1 MRGGTVT
8 DQNWIID
15 TVPSTRYPVY
25 TRLNANDVMPDP
37 VTPLGASLVWI
48 PEVLPAWAVG
58 NVRMNSFTPEEMSP
72 DPYPPVGGFFYG
84 YLYVNQTYVRITG
97 IRAGIGADAIDAA
110 FFAHPNPP
118 VHEPSPSDTNP
129 ELSAKMGELVNWT
142 LTTTTYP
149 DLEEERELADRV
161 RAERPDLR
169 TVSDEVLI
177 TLARR
182 AAPLQRIMWGR
193 GYVCASNQSAIGPG
207 VISSLLG
214 AADPTLTVR
223 LIGQAGDVDSALPS
237 FALWDLSRAVRADAG
252 LTAAF
257 DDGESGRGEEGEG
270 DSLLDRLRKDH
281 PDFAARFEAFTSE
294 YGYRGPSEWDIGVH
308 TWETQPELPLA
319 LIGRL
324 RELDDEASPV
334 ARREQRSAD
343 TGAALQEA
351 LRILGSNEEAVQTL
365 HLAIASSR
373 RFGAWRER
381 GKTNAVKV
389 LHEVRAPLF
398 ELGRRLTE
406 RGELDHPQQVFMA
419 LESELDHLAT
429 HASVL
434 ADTLRERERQW
445 RQLFEV
451 EPPTFVVGGEPVTP
465 LADVPRKGQRQLPA
479 VKPGEVLAG
488 APASAGLA
496 RGRARVITST
506 AQIAAFEPG
515 EILVAPQTDP
525 SWTPLFM
532 VAAGVVVDVGAM
544 GSHAMIVSRE
554 LGIPCAVGVGDA
566 TARIPDGTLL
576 EVDGSSGTVT
586 VLEG

>member
-1 MRGGTVT
+1 MT

-48 PEVLPAWAVG
+48 PEILPGWAVG
-58 NVRMNSFTPEEMSP
+58 NVRLRYFTPAEMSP

-97 IRAGIGADAIDAA
+97 IRAGIGSDAIDAA
-110 FFAHPNPP
+110 FFSHPNPP
-118 VHEPSPSDTNP
+118 PHRPSPTDVNE
-129 ELSAKMGELVNWT
+129 ELSANVAARVQWT
-142 LTTTTYP
+142 MTTTTFP
-149 DLEEERELADRV
+149 ELEEERELADRI

-169 TVSDEVLI
+169 SASNEVLI
-177 TLARR
+177 TLART

-193 GYVCASNQSAIGPG
+193 GYVIGSNQAAIGPG
-207 VISSLLG
+207 VISSLIG
-214 AADPTLTVR
+214 NEDPTLAIR
-223 LIGQAGDVDSALPS
+223 LIGHAGDVDSALPS
-237 FALWDLSRAVRADAG
+237 FALWDLSRVVRADAG

-257 DDGESGRGEEGEG
+257 DKGEEG
-270 DSLLDRLRKDH
+270 LLDRLRQDH
-281 PDFAARFEAFTSE
+281 PDFATRFDMFVHEF
-294 YGYRGPSEWDIGVH
+294 GYRGPSEWDIGVH

-324 RELDDEASPV
+324 RQLDDDASPSL
-334 ARREQRSAD
+334 RREQRAAD
-343 TGAALQEA
+343 AAAALQQA
-351 LRILGSNEEAVQTL
+351 LKILGSNEEAVQTL

-373 RFGAWRER
+373 RFAAWRER
-381 GKTNAVKV
+381 GKTSAVKV

-398 ELGRRLTE
+398 ELGRRLTAK
-406 RGELDHPQQVFMA
+406 GELDHPQQVFMA
-419 LESELDHLAT
+419 LESELDLLAT
-429 HASVL
+429 HAADL

-445 RQLFEV
+445 RQLFDV
-451 EPPTFVVGGEPVTP
+451 EPPTFVVGGEPMTP
-465 LADVPRKGQRQLPA
+465 LADVPRKGAQEAAA
-479 VKPGEVLAG
+479 VRPGDVLAG
-488 APASAGLA
+488 APASPGVA
-496 RGRARVITST
+496 RGRARVITDTS
-506 AQIAAFEPG
+506 QIAAFEPG

-554 LGIPCAVGVGDA
+554 LGIPCAAGVSDA
-566 TARIPDGTLL
+566 TSRIPDGTLL
-576 EVDGSSGTVT
+576 EVDGSSGKVT

>member
-1 MRGGTVT
+1 MT

-15 TVPSTRYPVY
+15 TVASTRYPVY

-48 PEVLPAWAVG
+48 PEILPGWAVG
-58 NVRMNSFTPEEMSP
+58 NVRLRYFTPAEMSP

-97 IRAGIGADAIDAA
+97 IRAGIGSDAIDAA
-110 FFAHPNPP
+110 FFSHPNPP
-118 VHEPSPSDTNP
+118 PHRPSPTDVNE
-129 ELSAKMGELVNWT
+129 ELSANVAARVQWT
-142 LTTTTYP
+142 MTTTTFP
-149 DLEEERELADRV
+149 ELEEERELADRI

-169 TVSDEVLI
+169 SASNEVLI
-177 TLARR
+177 TLART

-193 GYVCASNQSAIGPG
+193 GYVIGSNQAAIGPG
-207 VISSLLG
+207 VISSLIG
-214 AADPTLTVR
+214 TEDPSLAIR
-223 LIGQAGDVDSALPS
+223 LIGHAGDVDSALPS
-237 FALWDLSRAVRADAG
+237 FALWDLSRVVRADAG

-257 DDGESGRGEEGEG
+257 DKGEEG
-270 DSLLDRLRKDH
+270 LLDRLRQDH
-281 PDFAARFEAFTSE
+281 PDFATRFDMFIHEF
-294 YGYRGPSEWDIGVH
+294 GYRGPSEWDIGVH

-324 RELDDEASPV
+324 RQLDDDASPSL
-334 ARREQRSAD
+334 RREQRAAD
-343 TGAALQEA
+343 AAAALQQA
-351 LRILGSNEEAVQTL
+351 LKILGSNEEAVQTL

-373 RFGAWRER
+373 RFAAWRER
-381 GKTNAVKV
+381 GKTSAVKV

-398 ELGRRLTE
+398 ELGRRLTAK
-406 RGELDHPQQVFMA
+406 GELDHPQQVFMA
-419 LESELDHLAT
+419 LESELDLLAT
-429 HASVL
+429 HAADL

-445 RQLFEV
+445 RQLFDV
-451 EPPTFVVGGEPVTP
+451 EPPTFVVGGEPMTP
-465 LADVPRKGQRQLPA
+465 LADVPRKGAQEAAA
-479 VKPGEVLAG
+479 VRPGDVLAG
-488 APASAGLA
+488 APASPGVA
-496 RGRARVITST
+496 RGRARVITDTS
-506 AQIAAFEPG
+506 QIAAFEPG

-554 LGIPCAVGVGDA
+554 LGIPCAAGVSDA
-566 TARIPDGTLL
+566 TSRIPDGTLL
-576 EVDGSSGTVT
+576 EVDGSSGKVT